1 MPRSHGCRTP
11 MPGSGPYPLSRFI
24 KEAEGVSLAFSA
36 TQLPEFPH
44 FTMSRNEITSV
55 PPVDEKDRDLVDHI
69 EHDDEKNTSW
79 TKNKHMDDAARI
91 LHEAGGHRDFT
102 AEERRRVLRRIDLFV
117 CVPMC
122 ITYFIQQVRL
132 ASPTWHTFAD

>member
-1 MPRSHGCRTP
+1 MSDPHAGQRAVSTEQVYKRA
-11 MPGSGPYPLSRFI
+11 RR
-24 KEAEGVSLAFSA
+24 VSLAFSA
-36 TQLPEFPH
+36 TQIPEFLH

-132 ASPTWHTFAD
+132 ESPTWHTSADS